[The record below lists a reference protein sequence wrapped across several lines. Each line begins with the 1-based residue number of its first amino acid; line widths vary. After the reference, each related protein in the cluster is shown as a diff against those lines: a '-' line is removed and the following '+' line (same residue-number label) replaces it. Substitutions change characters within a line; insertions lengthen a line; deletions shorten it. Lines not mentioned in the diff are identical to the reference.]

1 MASDP
6 GGRGRV
12 IGVWGARAYASTGE
26 ETTRA
31 AGFPI
36 DVSGRTRVLGFPA
49 WPSAAGEPGTPH
61 RGAPR
66 SEERARLVVAVF
78 AILGGRSATSRT
90 PAPERARA
98 PSGRMP

>member
-6 GGRGRV
+6 GGQGRV
-12 IGVWGARAYASTGE
+12 IGVWGARTYAWSGE
-26 ETTRA
+26 ERPRA

-36 DVSGRTRVLGFPA
+36 DVSGRTRALGFPSG
-49 WPSAAGEPGTPH
+49 PSAAGEPGTH

-78 AILGGRSATSRT
+78 AILGGRGAGQRH
-90 PAPERARA
+90 ARA
-98 PSGRMP
+98 